1 MNPVLLTIYGDRT
14 CQLTATN
21 STLSMDVL
29 KILTGNSVTIKS
41 VNIPRAEKGLTISSN
56 TVTLTKT
63 PASGANITVYKSNS
77 FGENVTKLTKVA
89 GAPASATEFSVS
101 GTTVTFYAGE
111 TGVVN
116 CFYYE
121 SLESEV
127 LEAVAGARPVFK
139 ANAKCLIQ
147 SISNKK
153 LYMGDIMIN
162 ACNVS
167 PSISFG
173 AQNSSDTPSPAE
185 LQLELLSLNDIAP
198 YVIAASEIS
207 ASSNLM

>member
-1 MNPVLLTIYGDRT
+1 
-14 CQLTATN
+14 
-21 STLSMDVL
+21 
-29 KILTGNSVTIKS
+29 
-41 VNIPRAEKGLTISSN
+41 
-56 TVTLTKT
+56 
-63 PASGANITVYKSNS
+63 
-77 FGENVTKLTKVA
+77 
-89 GAPASATEFSVS
+89 
-101 GTTVTFYAGE
+101 
-111 TGVVN
+111 
-116 CFYYE
+116 
-121 SLESEV
+121 
-127 LEAVAGARPVFK
+127 
-139 ANAKCLIQ
+139 KCLIQ